1 METIAERALQTLGA
15 VLLLGLLLNLAILML
30 FSRTGLF
37 VLFAAVGFAIPTA
50 VGVGAT
56 LAAVDFL
63 YPGAVVVDGVAR
75 MLWLSALASVAST
88 AAFDLG
94 AEGLVL
100 RVLRRLGLGMDGV
113 RFVEAIVGS
122 FFVAA
127 ALSATALLLPG
138 AELSAGAA
146 MAAGAVA
153 SFVRYFVGLYLD
165 DKILGDPHTFDEED
179 QGPDLSEGVKPPH
192 REPRG

>member
-1 METIAERALQTLGA
+1 MERALQTLGA

-56 LAAVDFL
+56 LAAVDSL
-63 YPGAVVVDGVAR
+63 YPGAVVVDGVAG

-94 AEGLVL
+94 AEGLLL
-100 RVLRRLGLGMDGV
+100 RGLRRLGLGMDGV

-122 FFVAA
+122 FLIAA
-127 ALSATALLLPG
+127 ALSTIALLLPDAG
-138 AELSAGAA
+138 LS
-146 MAAGAVA
+146 AAGAMTAGVVA
-153 SFVRYFVGLYLD
+153 SFARYFVGLYLE
-165 DKILGDPHTFDEED
+165 DKVLGDSHTFDEEN
-179 QGPDLSEGVKPPH
+179 QGPDLSEGVNPTK
-192 REPRG
+192 RESHG